1 MLTSAPEVEIAKK
14 FLLDLVDALK
24 EDTWR
29 EYTLDA
35 YTRRPAPGEHRSD
48 DIPDPITPRGA
59 VDFIKDNI
67 DAEQRNHLFNKP
79 WLAKV
84 VSRLSA
90 EALAMLPGAADLVV
104 DEEKSD
110 VLRHFISLR

>member
-1 MLTSAPEVEIAKK
+1 MESVSSPTPPWEQAGPHKQSSDIA
-14 FLLDLVDALK
+14 
-24 EDTWR
+24 
-29 EYTLDA
+29 
-35 YTRRPAPGEHRSD
+35 G
-48 DIPDPITPRGA
+48 

-110 VLRHFISLR
+110 ESSGTSPSDD